1 MAYKK
6 PLERQQWVN
15 AKRRYLH
22 TDITYENLGKEYGIG
37 RQGMMNG
44 LKREFPK
51 VDFSARKEEEKLKRE
66 TKKVAEIKEKG
77 AIKRIKRENDL
88 DATDDKHLDLINLL
102 LDQALA
108 ECEEGTLKAKSI
120 KDIIQLMDM
129 HRTIQNKRTTG
140 DRVITIKAEMP
151 EDLEMLP
158 EVIDGEF
165 EVIEKPSEEGDED

>member
-1 MAYKK
+1 MAYSK

-15 AKRRYLH
+15 AKRKYLY
-22 TDITYENLGKEYGIG
+22 TDITYEQLAEEIGIG
-37 RQGMMNG
+37 RQGIMAG
-44 LKREFPK
+44 LRREFPK
-51 VDFSARKEEEKLKRE
+51 VDFKARKIEETAKRKA
-66 TKKVAEIKEKG
+66 KKVEEIKEKG
-77 AIKRIKRENDL
+77 NIKRIKRENDL

-165 EVIEKPSEEGDED
+165 EVIAPSEDEADES